1 VVGSALMK
9 SIPLQLNLDQRD
21 TGACEIIPN
30 NFNGGSRSFQAES
43 LICLSVKRRPVWQTR
58 EMMSF
63 ASCTAKAEMCDARA
77 VVCVDTPLEA
87 QWLEM
92 AVHWRNLAN
101 DGSPQ
106 GTLARLMDTRRHPR
120 G

>member
-1 VVGSALMK
+1 V
-9 SIPLQLNLDQRD
+9 
-21 TGACEIIPN
+21 
-30 NFNGGSRSFQAES
+30 ES
-43 LICLSVKRRPVWQTR
+43 LICLSVKRRPVCETR
-58 EMMSF
+58 GMMSF

-77 VVCVDTPLEA
+77 TACANTPLGE

-106 GTLARLMDTRRHPR
+106 GTLARLMSSGRDRR